1 MHLHWKLL
9 KILWTYLQHT
19 NTIRWPKI
27 RLELRKKKK
36 KSGPSNSREN
46 IQETEAIQPLLSRW
60 RLPSNCLNQHVGLST
75 KFTKAEKSK
84 SEGSKQFQTKLNVYK
99 KSLALFK
106 LFFFIFKLICQN
118 HYTSQQCNLNL
129 VLSWL
134 TVLCVTTELYTTRRH
149 FNLSGLHWVSV
160 SATNLNKIPGLK
172 VMMAESG
179 MMISTADWAVPPPS
193 FICWSPNLW
202 CDGIR
207 SWNLWEII
215 GARRGHENRTLVW
228 WDGCPWKKRHQQAFS
243 ASPWSL
249 IHVRIKGHVSPG
261 GEDICL

>member
-106 LFFFIFKLICQN
+106 LFFLF
-118 HYTSQQCNLNL
+118 LNL
-129 VLSWL
+129 SVKTTTLLSSATWIWFCHGSLFYVSPLNYIQQEDTL
-134 TVLCVTTELYTTRRH
+134 TCLDYTELV
-149 FNLSGLHWVSV
+149 FL
-160 SATNLNKIPGLK
+160 P
-172 VMMAESG
+172 
-179 MMISTADWAVPPPS
+179 
-193 FICWSPNLW
+193 
-202 CDGIR
+202 
-207 SWNLWEII
+207 
-215 GARRGHENRTLVW
+215 
-228 WDGCPWKKRHQQAFS
+228 
-243 ASPWSL
+243 L
-249 IHVRIKGHVSPG
+249 I
-261 GEDICL
+261 